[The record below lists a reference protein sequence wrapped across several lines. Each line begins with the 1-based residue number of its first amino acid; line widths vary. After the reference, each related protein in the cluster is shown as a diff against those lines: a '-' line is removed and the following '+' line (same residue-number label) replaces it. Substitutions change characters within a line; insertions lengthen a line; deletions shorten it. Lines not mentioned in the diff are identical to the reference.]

1 MAAASPN
8 AIQILKQQFPAVDL
22 STINDVLYKQ
32 CNGDSNAA
40 IIILVKIQEFNASMQ
55 PNTAGVTAQA
65 TPLKAVPQFVPT
77 DGPEGAATQAH
88 APVVQT
94 VVVQQIQPQ
103 QVPLQIAND
112 PNTQA
117 YHLYRTQLQQRYPA
131 WNLNLEPSAGCRCC
145 SPESCPCCMDSCPS
159 CYLVPDQYTDGLYPI
174 DLKIKNAAFILFILM
189 TFYGE
194 ISLIVLDSG
203 HHGYYL
209 PVIGMVF
216 MLIGALA
223 FYRSSS
229 RDPSTVN
236 KVITYCYYL
245 GGVLY
250 LAGYL
255 VYMVTLKGYNVCK
268 QDDGRVCDCSY
279 DYYDYGY
286 SNSWY
291 YCACNDKES
300 TFGMNECYDDWGPNW
315 KHNFQRMPQY
325 YLFRGIYV
333 LYHCVLMG
341 LHHASPII
349 SLGLCTRARI
359 SLILWDAVMFGL
371 W

>member
-55 PNTAGVTAQA
+55 PNTAGVTAQT
-65 TPLKAVPQFVPT
+65 TPLKVVPQFVPT

-145 SPESCPCCMDSCPS
+145 SPESCPC
-159 CYLVPDQYTDGLYPI
+159 Y
-174 DLKIKNAAFILFILM
+174 
-189 TFYGE
+189 
-194 ISLIVLDSG
+194 SG

-209 PVIGMVF
+209 PVIGMTF

-291 YCACNDKES
+291 CACNDKGS

-371 W
+371 WSCFVLS